1 MRNEEAGMTPPWDL
15 RKRVDEADFGD
26 AEFVTVKDLRI
37 GLSEIINRVAFGG
50 AQIVV
55 RRHGRPVVAIV
66 TTYDL
71 QACQALEA
79 QAAEKVDELRHLA
92 HDVGQTDDDDM
103 DEDSEAWDEVTDK
116 YGPW

>member
-1 MRNEEAGMTPPWDL
+1 MPSPWDL

-26 AEFVTVKDLRI
+26 AESISVKDLRI
-37 GLSEIINRVAFGG
+37 GLSEIINRVAYGG

-55 RRHGRPVVAIV
+55 RRHGKPVVAIV
-66 TTYDL
+66 PTYDL

-79 QAAEKVDELRHLA
+79 QSSSRVEALKRRA
-92 HDVGQTDDDDM
+92 
-103 DEDSEAWDEVTDK
+103 DSEGEGEMNENCVPWDEVTDK